1 MGESVAEATVI
12 KWTKNPGDHVEADDT
27 VMEIATD
34 KVDSDVPSPVTG
46 KLLEQL
52 CKENDVV
59 QVGAVI
65 AIIETAE
72 PEAASPTQAPAYQ
85 PPPEQPTVQETPPPA
100 PVYQAPAQT
109 PPVAQA
115 PEAPQVSEFQQPAAS
130 TPPQP
135 PVYESPIPELEIPEI
150 SKQPVFSEQREE
162 NAQPVPYTEQ
172 LEQKAAAP
180 GEGAPNG
187 GSRFYS
193 PLVKNIAA
201 QENISNAELDRIPGT
216 GAEGRLTK
224 DDLLNYIQ
232 NRYQPAAQ
240 TPEVS
245 AERETENTFHEE
257 AGVEPQEAS
266 TEETESAAEEREPEQ
281 VTEQPSAHTGEREP
295 EPVVETPET
304 VSAAPEPVAETI
316 VQEPIAEKPQPAP
329 VFETPKS
336 EPASQPYVDSGA
348 KTSGSMSGGD
358 EIIEMDRMRRLIADH
373 MVMSKQTSPHVT
385 SFVEADVTN
394 LVLWREKVKNG
405 FEKREGEKITFTPLF
420 IEAVVRSIKD
430 MPMINIQV
438 TGTQI
443 IKKKDINISMATAL
457 PSGNLIV
464 PVIKKADELSIIGLT
479 KAVNDLANRA
489 RTGKLKPDDVQG
501 GTFTITNVGSFGN
514 VMGTP
519 IINQPQVAILAVGA
533 IRKKP
538 AVIETLQG
546 DMIGIRHMM
555 FLSLSYDHRV
565 VDGALGGSFVR
576 RVADYLEN
584 WDPGREI

>member
-1 MGESVAEATVI
+1 MAKYKLLLPKMGESVAEATII
-12 KWTKNPGDHVEADDT
+12 KWTQNPGDYIEADET

-34 KVDSDVPSPVTG
+34 KVDSDVPSPVSGT
-46 KLLEQL
+46 LLEQL
-52 CKENDVV
+52 YKNDDVV

-65 AIIETAE
+65 AIIETSE
-72 PEAASPTQAPAYQ
+72 PEEIAAPQ
-85 PPPEQPTVQETPPPA
+85 PILQEYIAIEIERAEIKEVPQPVQEANT
-100 PVYQAPAQT
+100 
-109 PPVAQA
+109 PVAETPK
-115 PEAPQVSEFQQPAAS
+115 PEPAI
-130 TPPQP
+130 
-135 PVYESPIPELEIPEI
+135 ESPEPEVKQPGIPN
-150 SKQPVFSEQREE
+150 QPVFAEQREE
-162 NAQPVPYTEQ
+162 LSQPVPYTEE
-172 LEQKAAAP
+172 LEKSAPEKNGDAFKNAA
-180 GEGAPNG
+180 
-187 GSRFYS
+187 RFYS

-201 QENISNAELDRIPGT
+201 QEGISNEELEKIPGT

-224 DDLLNYIQ
+224 DDLLSYIQ
-232 NRYQPAAQ
+232 NKYQAA
-240 TPEVS
+240 S
-245 AERETENTFHEE
+245 
-257 AGVEPQEAS
+257 EPRDNPIPV
-266 TEETESAAEEREPEQ
+266 TEEPAKETFEPSQSSNISAP
-281 VTEQPSAHTGEREP
+281 EP
-295 EPVVETPET
+295 EPVMEAQVEIPLPELL
-304 VSAAPEPVAETI
+304 SEILQPEPVAET
-316 VQEPIAEKPQPAP
+316 PKAEP
-329 VFETPKS
+329 VFEKPKPGPAKQ
-336 EPASQPYVDSGA
+336 EPVASSA
-348 KTSGSMSGGD
+348 SLSGGD

-373 MVMSKQTSPHVT
+373 MVMSKHTSPHVT

-394 LVLWREKVKNG
+394 LVLWRERIKSS
-405 FEKREGEKITFTPLF
+405 FEKREGEKITFTPIF
-420 IEAVVRSIKD
+420 IEAVVRAIKD
-430 MPMINIQV
+430 LPMINISV

-464 PVIKKADELSIIGLT
+464 PVIKKADELSLIGLT

-489 RTGKLKPDDVQG
+489 RTNKLKPDDVQG

-565 VDGALGGSFVR
+565 VDGALGGTFVR

-584 WDPGREI
+584 WDTGREI